1 MSALKSTSRTR
12 PRRRPR
18 RSAAAK
24 DDTAAEGV
32 TPEPQEQP
40 VRTRSPRNEPLL
52 FEVAWEVCNQVGGI
66 YTVLRS
72 KAPSMAEKW
81 GNRYFLIGP
90 YVESSASVEFEP
102 MTPTGAVGETV
113 KQLRELGFGA
123 EYGRWLV
130 TGRPHVVLLRYQDV
144 FAHLHEVKYRLWKD
158 HGIEIP
164 EGDEL
169 ITNVAAFGEL
179 VRLFLVLLAKR
190 ESGRRNLVAHFHEW
204 MAGAAVPM
212 LRRNDWPGAIVFTT
226 HATLLGRYLAMND
239 GEFYTR
245 LPFYNADREARHF
258 NVVPQHSIERAAAH
272 GAHVFTTVS
281 QVTGEECVHLL
292 GRKPDD
298 LLPNGLNIQRF
309 TALHE
314 FQNLHAGYKREIHRF
329 TMGHFFPSYTFD
341 LDKTLYFFTSG
352 RFEFRNKGMDLTI
365 ESLARLNYWLQAAGS
380 DITVVAFIITR
391 RPVRSINV
399 NALQTR
405 AMLSEIQTVTDE
417 IKNQIGDRLYAA
429 TASGQ
434 IPDLNSLVDDYWR
447 LRLRRTLQAWKRDL
461 PPTIVTHDLV
471 DDGKDEV
478 LGALRN
484 CRLFNNAHDRVKVIY
499 HPDFIT
505 SSNPLFGLDYDQFV
519 RGCHLGIFP
528 SYYEPWGYT
537 PLESGAL
544 GVPAIT
550 SDLSGFGDYVVHN
563 MADPANNGMWVI
575 RRKQQTF
582 EQSAQELAQW
592 MYDFCQLNRRDRI
605 NLRNKVELYSTH
617 FDWNNLV
624 QHYHRVHSTALSM
637 IEEE

>member
-1 MSALKSTSRTR
+1 MSALKSTTRSR
-12 PRRRPR
+12 PRRRSRPG
-18 RSAAAK
+18 AK
-24 DDTAAEGV
+24 KPGAPAGAPTPDTHVAPA
-32 TPEPQEQP
+32 
-40 VRTRSPRNEPLL
+40 RTRAVRSEPLL

-72 KAPSMAEKW
+72 KAPSMAHRW

-144 FAHLHEVKYRLWKD
+144 FANLHEVKYRLWKD
-158 HGIEIP
+158 HGIELP
-164 EGDEL
+164 SHDDL
-169 ITNVAAFGEL
+169 INSVTAFGEL

-190 ESGRRNLVAHFHEW
+190 EAGRRKLLAHFHEW

-212 LRRNDWPGAIVFTT
+212 LRRNEWPGSIVFTT

-239 GEFYTR
+239 GDFYSH
-245 LPFYNADREARHF
+245 LPFYNADQEARHF
-258 NVVPQHSIERAAAH
+258 NVVAQHQLERAAAH
-272 GAHVFTTVS
+272 GAHSFTTVS
-281 QVTGEECVHLL
+281 AVTGEECIHLL

-314 FQNLHAGYKREIHRF
+314 FQNLHAGYKKEIHQF

-365 ESLARLNYWLQAAGS
+365 ESLARLNHWLQAAGS

-391 RPVRSINV
+391 QPVKSINV
-399 NALQTR
+399 SALQTR

-417 IKNQIGDRLYAA
+417 IKNQIGDRLFHSTAA
-429 TASGQ
+429 GK
-434 IPDLNSLVDDYWR
+434 IPDMNDLIDEYWR
-447 LRLRRTLQAWKRDL
+447 LRLRRTLQAWRRDI

-471 DDGKDEV
+471 DDANDQV
-478 LGALRN
+478 LNALRN
-484 CRLFNNAHDRVKVIY
+484 CRLFNNEHDRVKVIY

-519 RGCHLGIFP
+519 RGCHLGVFP

-550 SDLSGFGDYVVHN
+550 SDLSGFGDYVVNN
-563 MADPANNGMWVI
+563 MESPENNGMYVL
-575 RRKQQTF
+575 RRRHQTF
-582 EQSAQELAQW
+582 DQTAQELAQQ
-592 MYDFCQLNRRDRI
+592 MYDFCQLSRRDRI
-605 NLRNKVELYSTH
+605 SQRNRVELYATH
-617 FDWNNLV
+617 FDWDSLV
-624 QHYHRVHSTALSM
+624 QHYHRVHERAMSA
-637 IEEE
+637 IADDE